1 MALPAR
7 NKLLIGAGGFV
18 GLLVAALFALP
29 ALLDVNAYKPTLIAG
44 VKQATGRDLAIDGAI
59 RLSLLPLPEVTL
71 GGVRF
76 ANVPGA
82 KDPDMVTARS
92 IVVRLS
98 LPALLTGTIAASEA
112 TLVAPTFNLEVDAAG
127 QANWVFG
134 PDTGAAGPLPVNT
147 FRVDGGTLSYSDA
160 RTGLVVAASRLN
172 VAGSVASVAGPVSL
186 AGSTVVADTP
196 IAAHLVLSAKGPA
209 GYTADIA
216 FEAAGGRIAY
226 AGSLSELAPEGRLSG
241 KLSASADN
249 LVGFV
254 EALFKVAGRPRP
266 YVPPLLAGKVSFEGP
281 IEASPTAV
289 AARDFTLGLGGD
301 TATGSVTATLAPALA
316 VEARFKAARLDLDR
330 WLQTLALPAP
340 VPDEKLQ
347 EVAGSGAASSAPASP
362 TNSTAASR
370 PPPAAPLRARL
381 GLEVGELVYNQQPIR
396 GLALDVEA
404 RDGVVAVPTFN
415 VTLPGDLVVHA
426 ASTISGP
433 ATRPSVAGAFSLE
446 GPKLRETLAWLRV
459 DTSRVPP
466 GKLARVALRGRMGSR
481 DGDIQVDDATFEIDE
496 LKGRAGLTVDV
507 GLPASMELRL
517 DLATVDLNAFVR
529 PDGEAAST
537 AAPDGDFV
545 PILALLGPS
554 LGLKLRVARIEYRG
568 EVISGVDMDVSRH
581 TGTLR
586 LKNFKVASLAGA
598 RIDVR
603 GAVTDYWTPQPRA
616 NVAFSFESPDIDR
629 VLALAGAPP
638 TGFGSVAAS
647 GNAAG
652 SWASL
657 DIKEGAVSAL
667 GSTVKASGALAVV
680 GVPQRKITSIA
691 YKGSVVVD
699 GQPMTVSV
707 AAALKDRPDITADI
721 QTEVFDF
728 DRFLQRRA
736 QGRSRA
742 KAEEID
748 TASLRSFDGKLT
760 LTTSR
765 VAAGSPGRPG
775 LGDIAVTLKDG
786 TLTLLRLKGGLH
798 GGELDLAGVVDA
810 TQPALSFELK
820 GSARGLRIGE
830 MMRSSSGTNEV
841 GSMIRITLDGVLN
854 ADDIVLRGKGT
865 TMAELDASLA
875 GGARLGGYIQP
886 RADRF
891 MQMIGAAATGVTGG
905 AIDLTLGNIA
915 RLFGDKGGIGVG
927 NLLNAISL
935 VLNRFVNHD
944 DSLSGG
950 VDIAGG
956 VLTGRDLRVQGSGAT
971 ASISTRTELGNATTD
986 TTVYF
991 TLNEEPSTPYL
1002 IMTAR
1007 GPLSGP
1013 SFSAVRG
1020 GASDPPG
1027 MPDILSTIEKVPS
1040 LLPSI
1045 SLPSFHIPNPFG
1057 R

>member
-1 MALPAR
+1 MPA
-7 NKLLIGAGGFV
+7 
-18 GLLVAALFALP
+18 
-29 ALLDVNAYKPTLIAG
+29 
-44 VKQATGRDLAIDGAI
+44 
-59 RLSLLPLPEVTL
+59 
-71 GGVRF
+71 
-76 ANVPGA
+76 
-82 KDPDMVTARS
+82 
-92 IVVRLS
+92 
-98 LPALLTGTIAASEA
+98 
-112 TLVAPTFNLEVDAAG
+112 
-127 QANWVFG
+127 
-134 PDTGAAGPLPVNT
+134 
-147 FRVDGGTLSYSDA
+147 
-160 RTGLVVAASRLN
+160 
-172 VAGSVASVAGPVSL
+172 
-186 AGSTVVADTP
+186 
-196 IAAHLVLSAKGPA
+196 
-209 GYTADIA
+209 
-216 FEAAGGRIAY
+216 
-226 AGSLSELAPEGRLSG
+226 
-241 KLSASADN
+241 
-249 LVGFV
+249 
-254 EALFKVAGRPRP
+254 
-266 YVPPLLAGKVSFEGP
+266 
-281 IEASPTAV
+281 
-289 AARDFTLGLGGD
+289 
-301 TATGSVTATLAPALA
+301 
-316 VEARFKAARLDLDR
+316 
-330 WLQTLALPAP
+330 
-340 VPDEKLQ
+340 
-347 EVAGSGAASSAPASP
+347 
-362 TNSTAASR
+362 
-370 PPPAAPLRARL
+370 
-381 GLEVGELVYNQQPIR
+381 
-396 GLALDVEA
+396 
-404 RDGVVAVPTFN
+404 
-415 VTLPGDLVVHA
+415 
-426 ASTISGP
+426 
-433 ATRPSVAGAFSLE
+433 
-446 GPKLRETLAWLRV
+446 
-459 DTSRVPP
+459 

-496 LKGRAGLTVDV
+496 LRGRAGLTVDV

-699 GQPMTVSV
+699 GQPMTVTV

-736 QGRSRA
+736 QGRSRV
-742 KAEEID
+742 KGDEID

-765 VAAGSPGRPG
+765 VAAGSQGRPG

-865 TMAELDASLA
+865 TVAELDASLA